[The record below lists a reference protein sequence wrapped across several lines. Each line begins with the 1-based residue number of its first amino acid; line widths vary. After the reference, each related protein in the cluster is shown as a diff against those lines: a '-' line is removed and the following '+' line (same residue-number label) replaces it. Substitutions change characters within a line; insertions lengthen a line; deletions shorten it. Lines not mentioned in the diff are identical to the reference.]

1 MALSVDA
8 HLTEHAPTFADM
20 PARAPLEMPKQDF
33 SRAPDVNHSPRP
45 PRDPVWR
52 IAVFLPALLITAT
65 MIWGLSTLFAAG
77 GMSVLEYIL
86 LGLIGA
92 TFVWVTLAVST
103 VGVGV
108 ASRLDPAGPPPDVKP
123 IDVALL
129 VPIYNEVPWDV
140 FGNASAMLSD
150 LVRQPSGH
158 NYTLFVLSDTQDPGI
173 AAQEWQAFQSLR
185 ATAPANVAVHY
196 RRRSQNI
203 DKKIGNLVDWITGW
217 GAAFEAMLVL
227 DADSL
232 MAGRTIHRLACELA
246 ADPKAGL
253 IQSFPQLIGAETLF
267 ARMQQFSN
275 VAYGWLLAEGL
286 AHWSRDEGNY
296 WGHNAIIRTR
306 AFASS
311 AGLPHLQGIMG
322 NSGVIMSHDFV
333 EASLLRRA
341 GWHVRFLPRLSG
353 SFEETPGTLIDYVLR
368 DARWCRGNLQHLRLL
383 ATRGLHPISR
393 FHLFQGAAAYLMSP
407 AWFILLAFW
416 ALLGRDAQTNVIT
429 YFSEANPLFPNWPPA
444 MTHIDSAIFLAVM
457 YGMLLLPK
465 LTSAA
470 LISSNRTAVR
480 LFGGRRSFLIAVL
493 IEVALSIAYA
503 PIMMIQQTRAVV
515 RSMCGLH
522 SGWAPQQRDARAYP
536 LAALLKFHW
545 LETVIGALL
554 LIGLVSGMV
563 SWWLAPI
570 MVSLICAVPLSAL
583 SAVNLKNRAPAA
595 FRLDSPL
602 TLREPAIV
610 IGARAARADMR
621 ARINAVDIA
630 AE

>member
-1 MALSVDA
+1 V
-8 HLTEHAPTFADM
+8 TEHAPTYADM
-20 PARAPLEMPKQDF
+20 PSRAPLAMPKQDF
-33 SRAPDVNHSPRP
+33 SCAPDVDSGPRP

-77 GMSVLEYIL
+77 GMSGLEYIL

-108 ASRLDPAGPPPDVKP
+108 ASRLDPASTPPDVEP

-150 LVRQPSGH
+150 LTRQPGGH
-158 NYTLFVLSDTQDPGI
+158 NYTLFVLSDTQDRAI

-185 ATAPANVAVHY
+185 ASAPHNIAVHY
-196 RRRSQNI
+196 RRRSQNT

-311 AGLPHLQGIMG
+311 AGLPHLQGILG

-383 ATRGLHPISR
+383 ATRGLHPVSR

-407 AWFILLAFW
+407 AWFVLLAFW

-493 IEVALSIAYA
+493 VEVALSIAYA

-536 LAALLKFHW
+536 LTALLKFHW

-570 MVSLICAVPLSAL
+570 MISLICAVPLSAL

-610 IGARAARADMR
+610 TGARAARADMR